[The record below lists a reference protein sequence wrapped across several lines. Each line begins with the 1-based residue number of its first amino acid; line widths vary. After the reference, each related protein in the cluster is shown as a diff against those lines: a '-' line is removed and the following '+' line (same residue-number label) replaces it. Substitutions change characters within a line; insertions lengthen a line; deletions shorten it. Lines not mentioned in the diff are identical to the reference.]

1 MGCNC
6 TKRAVV
12 IGQAVKA
19 AASGNIQSA
28 TSRASVVAASLA
40 KDARAATARV
50 LGRSG
55 LPRPR

>member
-12 IGQAVKA
+12 IGQTVKA
-19 AASGNIQSA
+19 VASGNSSSA
-28 TSRASVVAASLA
+28 KSRASVVAASLA

-50 LGRSG
+50 LGRSA